1 MICHTNDKDVI
12 ESYEYARVDTIFTR
26 SIAAAQYKSGTSSL
40 ALDYRTNQ
48 LETLQMNNDSWELTE
63 NVRKAIRYLVDPD
76 KLASTVYMG
85 MVNRTDT
92 PMINGTWMYN
102 SNISFEYSL
111 DKAKALLEEDGWY
124 DMDDDG
130 ILDKLNDKGEAR
142 RLHLS
147 FYVYEEPDND
157 VRVEVANMIADQL
170 APAGIELGIT
180 TVTLTEMTERLSAGS
195 YDLALVAYA
204 MDVCPDPGFMLMRGN
219 TGNYCRYRSDTMTEL
234 CESLR
239 TQTTQEGYQD
249 VLYQIQQQFADD
261 CPFICLYYRA
271 GAVLT
276 RKMYT
281 TARDVRELDLLRG
294 ISTFH
299 EE

>member
-1 MICHTNDKDVI
+1 
-12 ESYEYARVDTIFTR
+12 
-26 SIAAAQYKSGTSSL
+26 
-40 ALDYRTNQ
+40 
-48 LETLQMNNDSWELTE
+48 
-63 NVRKAIRYLVDPD
+63 
-76 KLASTVYMG
+76 MG

-239 TQTTQEGYQD
+239 TQTTQEGYQN